1 MGLDKS
7 LQITKKQKKDAAASE
22 APVVQ
27 AKSKNIKK
35 KKHAK
40 KSQKI
45 VKFWYW
51 LHIFARVI
59 HTLLI
64 KITI

>member
-1 MGLDKS
+1 MSLDKS
-7 LQITKKQKKDAAASE
+7 LQITKKQKKTAAE
-22 APVVQ
+22 ATVPEVQ

-45 VKFWYW
+45 VKF
-51 LHIFARVI
+51 
-59 HTLLI
+59 
-64 KITI
+64 